1 MDKYVLEL
9 QAVLD
14 QYRSLGISQ
23 QIDYDKF
30 YLYSIITRS
39 TAIEGST
46 VTEIENQLLFDEGI
60 SAKGKPLVEQL
71 MNLDLKHAYEQS
83 IRWAKEHKP
92 FSVEMLRQLSA
103 LVMENTGSVYSTL
116 QGDFDSSKGDLRLVG
131 VTAGAGG
138 RSYMNFLKV
147 PARLADFCNEINSR
161 RELLLENPSE
171 MDAYLLSFDAHNILV
186 SIHPWVD
193 GNGRMSRLIMNHLQ
207 FEFNLVP
214 TKVMT
219 DDKAAY
225 IEALNASREEE
236 SMLPFQS
243 FILQE
248 HIKNLKAEIEQYE
261 KSMDDDVVINVGK
274 EKLIEL
280 SERQQ
285 NIISAVKL
293 HPAITIPELA
303 QRMSGKKTVTTRTIE
318 RDIAALQAK
327 GILKREGGRKSGK
340 WIVVNI

>member
-1 MDKYVLEL
+1 MEKYVLEL
-9 QAVLD
+9 QAILD
-14 QYRSLGISQ
+14 KYRSLGISQ

-30 YLYSIITRS
+30 YLYSIITHS

-92 FSVEMLRQLSA
+92 FSVEMLKQLSA
-103 LVMENTGSVYSTL
+103 LVMKNTGSVYSTL
-116 QGDFDSSKGDLRLVG
+116 QGEFDSSKGDLRLLG

-147 PARLADFCNEINSR
+147 PARLADFCNEINRR
-161 RELLLENPSE
+161 RELLLQNPSV

-207 FEFNLVP
+207 FEFGLVP
-214 TKVMT
+214 TKIMT

-225 IEALNASREEE
+225 IESLNTSREEE
-236 SMLPFQS
+236 SMLPFQC
-243 FILQE
+243 FMLQE

-285 NIISAVKL
+285 NIISVVKL
-293 HPAITIPELA
+293 HPEITIPELA

-318 RDIAALQAK
+318 RDIASLQAK

-340 WIVVNI
+340 WIVVNL

>member
-1 MDKYVLEL
+1 MEKYLLEL

-14 QYRSLGISQ
+14 KYRSLGISQ

-30 YLYSIITRS
+30 YLYSIITHS

-46 VTEIENQLLFDEGI
+46 VTEIENLLLFDEGI
-60 SAKGKPLVEQL
+60 SVKGKPLVEQL

-92 FSVEMLRQLSA
+92 FSVEMLKQLSA
-103 LVMENTGSVYSTL
+103 LVMKNTGSVYSTL
-116 QGDFDSSKGDLRLVG
+116 QGEFDSSKGDLRLLG

-147 PARLADFCNEINSR
+147 PARLADFCNEINRR

-219 DDKAAY
+219 DDKATY

-243 FILQE
+243 FMLQE

-261 KSMDDDVVINVGK
+261 RSMDDDVVINVGK

-285 NIISAVKL
+285 NIISVVKC

-318 RDIAALQAK
+318 RDIADLQAK

>member
-1 MDKYVLEL
+1 
-9 QAVLD
+9 
-14 QYRSLGISQ
+14 
-23 QIDYDKF
+23 
-30 YLYSIITRS
+30 
-39 TAIEGST
+39 
-46 VTEIENQLLFDEGI
+46 
-60 SAKGKPLVEQL
+60 
-71 MNLDLKHAYEQS
+71 
-83 IRWAKEHKP
+83 
-92 FSVEMLRQLSA
+92 
-103 LVMENTGSVYSTL
+103 
-116 QGDFDSSKGDLRLVG
+116 
-131 VTAGAGG
+131 
-138 RSYMNFLKV
+138 
-147 PARLADFCNEINSR
+147 
-161 RELLLENPSE
+161 
-171 MDAYLLSFDAHNILV
+171 
-186 SIHPWVD
+186 
-193 GNGRMSRLIMNHLQ
+193 MSRIIMNHLQ

-243 FILQE
+243 FMLQE

-261 KSMDDDVVINVGK
+261 RSMDDDVVINVEKSFKNVGK

-285 NIISAVKL
+285 NIISVVKC

-340 WIVVNI
+340 WIVVNICHT

>member
-1 MDKYVLEL
+1 
-9 QAVLD
+9 
-14 QYRSLGISQ
+14 
-23 QIDYDKF
+23 
-30 YLYSIITRS
+30 
-39 TAIEGST
+39 
-46 VTEIENQLLFDEGI
+46 
-60 SAKGKPLVEQL
+60 
-71 MNLDLKHAYEQS
+71 
-83 IRWAKEHKP
+83 
-92 FSVEMLRQLSA
+92 
-103 LVMENTGSVYSTL
+103 
-116 QGDFDSSKGDLRLVG
+116 
-131 VTAGAGG
+131 
-138 RSYMNFLKV
+138 
-147 PARLADFCNEINSR
+147 
-161 RELLLENPSE
+161 
-171 MDAYLLSFDAHNILV
+171 
-186 SIHPWVD
+186 
-193 GNGRMSRLIMNHLQ
+193 MSRLIMNHLQ

-243 FILQE
+243 FMLQE
-248 HIKNLKAEIEQYE
+248 HIKNLKAEIKQYE
-261 KSMDDDVVINVGK
+261 RSMDDDVVINVGKDFENVGK